1 MDDYGHGAR
10 RRNGSNTYPASP
22 RAAESGRGGGTAG
35 RDMGAIPLTSPRD
48 ADREF
53 DALAAV
59 LAGKETES
67 NWEKREDA
75 LRRLKGLMK
84 SSGLG
89 TNDGWSADQEIAD
102 AVAAG
107 LRRILD
113 DFLACS
119 LSLRTALVVTACAA
133 LTEVCLALGHA
144 LDTMAEPIVTTMLK
158 LLGSTK
164 KLVHMNGATA
174 LASLLVSVTL
184 KPRIMDKLTVNMD
197 DRNMQI
203 RTYAIT
209 LVYEILLAL
218 KDALAAGEDLPRF
231 PILDYV
237 EKSIRKGV
245 ADQNPQVR
253 EVSRDCFWIL
263 DKIDKQ
269 RANSLLNKF
278 DANTR
283 KIIQRGPS
291 GKPRPSMVPF
301 RPPVARLARDS
312 SVFSDDA
319 PAPLSPSASSARL
332 HSSLPSP
339 SPSLRPLGP
348 NYRTG
353 SPVSAGG
360 RYHYAAV
367 GYDDDPRSGRSTPV
381 RSASALSSSA
391 APGDDA
397 SGADTPT
404 MDPAAEFQAM
414 VAALDEAV
422 AVRDSAAAADQ
433 LQLVLASYAFYRKEA
448 DDNPLAAEVLT
459 ADVVDLVRRAVTTA
473 LSTADD
479 ELVAVALDD
488 PPLLWQV
495 FSSAAADGPLVPHV
509 TDTAVAVE
517 LVVAVVDA
525 WTAASAARSPVQAH
539 LADCRADGKRFWG
552 SLWLT
557 LLTRAMGL
565 ATADQAR
572 VLLGWVEH
580 DPDLEAWAAE
590 FPDEMARFEGIIK
603 QLAPSPVTRP
613 GALQVED
620 VQDVEDGEGD
630 AGRANGTA
638 RLPSPLDVADEG
650 QRPPP
655 AHDDD
660 GGDQGAPQD
669 GDAVPFS
676 DDAIADLAA
685 AMAAHRVTV
694 VELYRFAAYVQA
706 HAGALDIASVA
717 AALEQLVTYALSAP
731 ATADNDDTPAETL
744 QTVAQVTSA
753 LGPRLHPTARA
764 HLVDHAVT
772 AAVHSSDPL
781 SPTPAT
787 YWLDQA
793 LAAAVARP
801 AVLPN
806 AAVSAALAAARNGD
820 PAETYWRLVV
830 VDKLAPPADTETGVA
845 AILARVLRA
854 RMPPLVRMLAVRV
867 AARASDAALDV
878 WVGDGVIEA
887 AHARLVRAYVQ
898 RAAAAAAGDGA

>member
-1 MDDYGHGAR
+1 MDDYGHGPR

-89 TNDGWSADQEIAD
+89 TSDGWSADQEIVD

-144 LDTMAEPIVTTMLK
+144 LDTMAEPILTTLLK

-237 EKSIRKGV
+237 DKSIRKGV
-245 ADQNPQVR
+245 GDQNPQVR

-269 RANSLLNKF
+269 R
-278 DANTR
+278 R
-283 KIIQRGPS
+283 QC
-291 GKPRPSMVPF
+291 PRPSMVPF

-319 PAPLSPSASSARL
+319 PPPLSPSSSSARL

-353 SPVSAGG
+353 SPVSAAG
-360 RYHYAAV
+360 RYHHAAM

-397 SGADTPT
+397 SGVETPT

-603 QLAPSPVTRP
+603 QLAPSPVATR
-613 GALQVED
+613 L
-620 VQDVEDGEGD
+620 
-630 AGRANGTA
+630 
-638 RLPSPLDVADEG
+638 LDVADED
-650 QRPPP
+650 QRHRPRTTMV
-655 AHDDD
+655 ATK
-660 GGDQGAPQD
+660 
-669 GDAVPFS
+669 
-676 DDAIADLAA
+676 
-685 AMAAHRVTV
+685 AHRKT
-694 VELYRFAAYVQA
+694 
-706 HAGALDIASVA
+706 
-717 AALEQLVTYALSAP
+717 
-731 ATADNDDTPAETL
+731 ATPFPSRTT
-744 QTVAQVTSA
+744 
-753 LGPRLHPTARA
+753 R
-764 HLVDHAVT
+764 
-772 AAVHSSDPL
+772 
-781 SPTPAT
+781 SPTLLQPC
-787 YWLDQA
+787 
-793 LAAAVARP
+793 
-801 AVLPN
+801 
-806 AAVSAALAAARNGD
+806 
-820 PAETYWRLVV
+820 
-830 VDKLAPPADTETGVA
+830 
-845 AILARVLRA
+845 LRT
-854 RMPPLVRMLAVRV
+854 V
-867 AARASDAALDV
+867 
-878 WVGDGVIEA
+878 
-887 AHARLVRAYVQ
+887 
-898 RAAAAAAGDGA
+898 